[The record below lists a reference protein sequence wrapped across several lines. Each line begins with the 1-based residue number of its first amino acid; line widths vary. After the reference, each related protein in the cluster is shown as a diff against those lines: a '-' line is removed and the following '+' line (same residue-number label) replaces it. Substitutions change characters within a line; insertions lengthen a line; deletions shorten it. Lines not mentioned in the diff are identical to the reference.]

1 MKNGKYQTETER
13 EALKQKTKFR
23 AWIRNTEKK
32 EITEADI
39 YLEHRESSNFDNEE
53 INIVI
58 HDIRDYTN
66 TDEQYH
72 DVRIECSG
80 EEDENEIR
88 QYLTDY
94 WEANL
99 PFEFFFMPETPEF
112 FELGKQEY
120 LVYTMS
126 EEGITYK
133 EIAQVLEITE
143 STARGQYRNAKNK
156 IAKEELKKTQLKA
169 ERDTVVE
176 EIQKVKA
183 ENTVNYKI
191 FQNAYHEQLS
201 KFRTETDQKI
211 SGYYKKY
218 KIVEAKEEK
227 EKYSQ
232 MMEAL
237 RLLQKHI
244 DALYRCVPSWT
255 PSFDDVG

>member
-23 AWIRNTEKK
+23 AWIRNTKKK

-39 YLEHRESSNFDNEE
+39 YLEHRESSDFDNEE

-58 HDIRDYTN
+58 HDIPDYTN

-99 PFEFFFMPETPEF
+99 PFEFFYMPEVPRIIK
-112 FELGKQEY
+112 LGEQEY
-120 LVYTMS
+120 LVYTMKTEQNLS
-126 EEGITYK
+126 YG

-143 STARGQYRNAKNK
+143 STARGQYRNAKAK
-156 IAKEELKKTQLKA
+156 IEEEMTKEELIEKLAERIDSLRDEALVDEDWERLRSDKDDEEEINQMFNNVNNLSFQKESELKYWSNVATDEEIKAAILKA
-169 ERDTVVE
+169 KRICDQE
-176 EIQKVKA
+176 E
-183 ENTVNYKI
+183 
-191 FQNAYHEQLS
+191 L
-201 KFRTETDQKI
+201 
-211 SGYYKKY
+211 
-218 KIVEAKEEK
+218 
-227 EKYSQ
+227 
-232 MMEAL
+232 
-237 RLLQKHI
+237 
-244 DALYRCVPSWT
+244 
-255 PSFDDVG
+255 